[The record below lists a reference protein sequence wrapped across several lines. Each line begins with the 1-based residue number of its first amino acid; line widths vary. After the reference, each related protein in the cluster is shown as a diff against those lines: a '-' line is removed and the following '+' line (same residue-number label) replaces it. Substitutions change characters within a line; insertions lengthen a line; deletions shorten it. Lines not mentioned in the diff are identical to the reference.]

1 MTKKKRIQ
9 MIKMHREFLEDLNEI
24 SNISVNSETG
34 DMQAMDFESMDIPVL
49 PLRNMVLFPNTVLP
63 VSIGRRSSLK
73 LVKSVDG
80 KSSFIGVFCQKDA
93 KTDAPGINDL
103 YTLGTIAKIARVFEM
118 PDESTTVILQGFQ
131 RIELTE
137 ILDTKPY
144 IVGRVRN
151 VADEDGPFDEEYSQ
165 VLLKCRDAANKVS
178 KMNSDPQA
186 ETTFSLSNATPDAS
200 MINFLCANIRTS
212 TREKITLLKVGTI

>member
-24 SNISVNSETG
+24 SNLSVNSETG

-80 KSSFIGVFCQKDA
+80 KNRGFLPRSRQYGRTAEVSVPDFC
-93 KTDAPGINDL
+93 KT
-103 YTLGTIAKIARVFEM
+103 
-118 PDESTTVILQGFQ
+118 
-131 RIELTE
+131 
-137 ILDTKPY
+137 LD
-144 IVGRVRN
+144 R
-151 VADEDGPFDEEYSQ
+151 
-165 VLLKCRDAANKVS
+165 
-178 KMNSDPQA
+178 
-186 ETTFSLSNATPDAS
+186 
-200 MINFLCANIRTS
+200 
-212 TREKITLLKVGTI
+212 